1 MGKFN
6 KVLLP
11 DLKEFYISLNMCNIT
26 DVNCKHAKRVWQD
39 FQIKNSAEYQDLY
52 VQSNTLLPAD
62 IFGNF
67 QNKCIEIYELD
78 YHHFLPVSGSAWK
91 TAFEKTKVKSELLS
105 QGKVT
110 RFQQIHERLCF
121 KKRIIISYVLGCK

>member
-67 QNKCIEIYELD
+67 QNKCIEIYEL
-78 YHHFLPVSGSAWK
+78 
-91 TAFEKTKVKSELLS
+91 T
-105 QGKVT
+105 
-110 RFQQIHERLCF
+110 
-121 KKRIIISYVLGCK
+121 IIIFFLCQDQRGKQLLKRQK